1 MVGDLW
7 QSGIESQKFSA
18 SREGLFLGSV
28 SQKAEMADAHKAVGQ
43 HMEEEAADKL
53 LGVKG
58 QRLFSIPVFSV
69 PVGEGNFSVLD
80 FEDTVI

>member
-1 MVGDLW
+1 ML
-7 QSGIESQKFSA
+7 
-18 SREGLFLGSV
+18 LGSV
-28 SQKAEMADAHKAVGQ
+28 GEKAEGTDAHEAVGQ
-43 HMEEEAADKL
+43 HMEEKAANKL
-53 LGVKG
+53 LGLQG

>member
-1 MVGDLW
+1 VL
-7 QSGIESQKFSA
+7 
-18 SREGLFLGSV
+18 LGSV
-28 SQKAEMADAHKAVGQ
+28 GEKAEVTDAHEAVGQ

>member
-1 MVGDLW
+1 ML
-7 QSGIESQKFSA
+7 
-18 SREGLFLGSV
+18 LGSV
-28 SQKAEMADAHKAVGQ
+28 GEKAEVTDAHEAVGQ

>member
-1 MVGDLW
+1 MLLGPVG
-7 QSGIESQKFSA
+7 E
-18 SREGLFLGSV
+18 
-28 SQKAEMADAHKAVGQ
+28 KAEVTDAHKAVGQ